1 MAEDMDSADTQVGDV
16 DSSLNAFLPEPSKES
31 SRETTP
37 ESVPTNDQSDRPKPK
52 KRLTLQ
58 ERLAQAAKGKRSLLQ
73 QPQPH
78 CHVPLAMKIRNQ
90 I

>member
-16 DSSLNAFLPEPSKES
+16 DSSLNASLPEPSKES

-58 ERLAQAAKGKRSLLQ
+58 ERLAQAAKGKKAFFNNPNLIVTY
-73 QPQPH
+73 H
-78 CHVPLAMKIRNQ
+78 
-90 I
+90 